1 MIRDNRGDFRGKSHG
16 TVQSPYK
23 PRGTYS
29 PTGVNEMYA
38 TKLRNLGV
46 LTGEN
51 DWNGGTERA
60 YVNESES
67 DAEIEKGR
75 ENWKDWDRDGIRDRQ
90 DRGGEAVIQ
99 LLLEKVAEFERN
111 TSTEYKQMEKEN
123 SVLREALQVLHT
135 SSILK

>member
-1 MIRDNRGDFRGKSHG
+1 
-16 TVQSPYK
+16 
-23 PRGTYS
+23 
-29 PTGVNEMYA
+29 MYA

-46 LTGEN
+46 LGGEN
-51 DWNGGTERA
+51 DWNGVTERA

-67 DAEIEKGR
+67 DVEIEKGR
-75 ENWKDWDRDGIRDRQ
+75 EHWKDWDRDGARDRQ

-123 SVLREALQVLHT
+123 SVLREALQVLHM